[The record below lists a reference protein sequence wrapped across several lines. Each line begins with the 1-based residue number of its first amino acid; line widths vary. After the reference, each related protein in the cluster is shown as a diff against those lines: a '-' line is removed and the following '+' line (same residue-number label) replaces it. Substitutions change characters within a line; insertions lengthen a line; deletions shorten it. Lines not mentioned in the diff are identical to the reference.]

1 MPTIEST
8 EDLGFGFHHD
18 VVAESTTNSFE
29 SIGHF
34 DYLFYRKRKL
44 SQTDKFAVAPSG
56 SAVVYQ
62 DGPSGNIFMFRR
74 KDGEIMPLAR
84 TFVGLV
90 ERFEWHE
97 DNGYI
102 SVLTEDAKGNERWAK
117 LRLKSVR

>member
-1 MPTIEST
+1 MRYYYSLLLLVSLTALVYCASMPTIEST

-97 DNGYI
+97 DN
-102 SVLTEDAKGNERWAK
+102 
-117 LRLKSVR
+117 